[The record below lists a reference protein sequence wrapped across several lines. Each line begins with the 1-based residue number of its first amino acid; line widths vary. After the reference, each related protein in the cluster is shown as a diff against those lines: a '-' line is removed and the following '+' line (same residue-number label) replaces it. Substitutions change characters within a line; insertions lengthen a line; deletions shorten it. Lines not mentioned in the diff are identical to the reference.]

1 MVHIKQMKD
10 GRLAYDDNNIYHRK
24 SGKGKWKVKKRSNK
38 VDGSPSS
45 WWEREAYNK
54 KSIYTKLTA
63 DLKDSAVTIVD
74 ANGGQVFTTHKGY
87 NVHAQTKHKEY
98 YTIDLKKLQE
108 DHPSIYNKY
117 KTKEV
122 HSITLE

>member
-1 MVHIKQMKD
+1 MKTLKKTKQSKLTAD
-10 GRLAYDDNNIYHRK
+10 QSKLLFNFNKAY
-24 SGKGKWKVKKRSNK
+24 
-38 VDGSPSS
+38 
-45 WWEREAYNK
+45 ENK
-54 KSIYTKLTA
+54 KIYTKLTA

-74 ANGGQVFTTHKGY
+74 ANGGQVFTNYKGY

-122 HSITLE
+122 HSITLEVNTVKI

>member
-1 MVHIKQMKD
+1 MKTQKKQKQPK
-10 GRLAYDDNNIYHRK
+10 LTAEQSKLLFNY
-24 SGKGKWKVKKRSNK
+24 
-38 VDGSPSS
+38 
-45 WWEREAYNK
+45 REAYNK

-98 YTIDLKKLQE
+98 NTIDIQKLKDEYPHVYTACKV
-108 DHPSIYNKY
+108 
-117 KTKEV
+117 KEV
-122 HSITLE
+122 HSITLEVNTVKI

>member
-1 MVHIKQMKD
+1 MGSCFKLTNNGGKMKTQKKNKQFELTAAQSK
-10 GRLAYDDNNIYHRK
+10 LLVNYYTAN
-24 SGKGKWKVKKRSNK
+24 
-38 VDGSPSS
+38 
-45 WWEREAYNK
+45 ANK
-54 KSIYTKLTA
+54 KAYTKLTA

-98 YTIDLKKLQE
+98 NTIDIQKLKDE
-108 DHPSIYNKY
+108 YPHVYTAC

-122 HSITLE
+122 HSITLEVNTVKK